1 MSPTPS
7 TTWRRASHRTIPK
20 SGNRFSGKIVRKRDQ
35 LRCAVQVPEQSAA
48 RQVPEPDVPLRRPE
62 PTARFMPVLRVT
74 LIVPASATRPDALTV
89 AVLDATRPLLMP
101 IATEP
106 VVHAAFDDE
115 IWTFH
120 WPSNDVL
127 AATGVASKRPA
138 NSRLVSLALRN
149 VLMVVTFPPLVFPVV
164 KGVMPGTGSP

>member
-1 MSPTPS
+1 
-7 TTWRRASHRTIPK
+7 
-20 SGNRFSGKIVRKRDQ
+20 
-35 LRCAVQVPEQSAA
+35 
-48 RQVPEPDVPLRRPE
+48 
-62 PTARFMPVLRVT
+62 MPVLRVT

-106 VVHAAFDDE
+106 VVHAAFADE

-149 VLMVVTFPPLVFPVV
+149 VFMVVTFPPLVFLGVE
-164 KGVMPGTGSP
+164 GVMPGTG